1 MNPGAP
7 RSRAGA
13 LWGLA
18 ALSLLAAGAFAAAF
32 PSALPPCPFRAL
44 TGLPCA
50 TCGSTRAALAL
61 LRLDLG
67 AALRWNPLAAIG
79 LPLFVAAGLTAG
91 ALWLLGRDVPE
102 PRLPLALRVASLAA
116 IAANWVY
123 LLAVRR

>member
-1 MNPGAP
+1 MTSGGP

-18 ALSLLAAGAFAAAF
+18 ALSLLAAGALASAF
-32 PSALPPCPFRAL
+32 PAALPACPFKTL

-50 TCGSTRAALAL
+50 TCGTTRAALAL
-61 LRLDLG
+61 AHLDL
-67 AALRWNPLAAIG
+67 AAAFRWNPLAALA
-79 LPLFVAAGLTAG
+79 LPTFVAAGLAAG

-102 PRLPLALRVASLAA
+102 PRPPLAVRVVSLAA
-116 IAANWVY
+116 VAANWVY